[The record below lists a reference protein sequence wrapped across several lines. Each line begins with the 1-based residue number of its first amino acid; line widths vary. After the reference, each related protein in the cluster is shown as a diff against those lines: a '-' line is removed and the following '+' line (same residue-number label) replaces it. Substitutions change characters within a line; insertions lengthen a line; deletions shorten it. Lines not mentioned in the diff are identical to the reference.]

1 MLLCWQRA
9 GLWSIVPTCL
19 SMTHRINERQNQ
31 PCRSYRGYGFDSAR
45 TLLSSFLRSYK
56 DFFLSSLLLPPIA
69 TFYILS
75 TPGPSVLGG
84 MVWREGQHCAL
95 VALSRAKTLLCA
107 YLCTPGVRWGFF
119 HFSVWFDAVWCI
131 LWYQVPW
138 FLWIPLEY
146 YTIQNK
152 ERWGTGE
159 LKRRHLDVFSS
170 GVKNSCV

>member
-1 MLLCWQRA
+1 M
-9 GLWSIVPTCL
+9 

-31 PCRSYRGYGFDSAR
+31 PCRSHKGYGFDSAR

-56 DFFLSSLLLPPIA
+56 DFFLNSLLLPPIA
-69 TFYILS
+69 TFCILS

-107 YLCTPGVRWGFF
+107 YLCTPGVRWGL
-119 HFSVWFDAVWCI
+119 SILVSGLMRCDVSFD
-131 LWYQVPW
+131 YQVPW

-152 ERWGTGE
+152 ER
-159 LKRRHLDVFSS
+159 
-170 GVKNSCV
+170 